1 MAYRISISKMVAQI
15 IDLSYL
21 LIVLRSLRIAN
32 QDDLYLVIDNKR
44 GMLCS

>member
-15 IDLSYL
+15 PDLSYL
-21 LIVLRSLRIAN
+21 LFVIRSSQIAS